1 MPQSYSLPF
10 DPPFEIRSHGIS
22 NRGPKERAV
31 ENENEA
37 VEMGLMSS
45 VV

>member
-1 MPQSYSLPF
+1 MEYV
-10 DPPFEIRSHGIS
+10 

>member
-1 MPQSYSLPF
+1 MEYVS
-10 DPPFEIRSHGIS
+10 
-22 NRGPKERAV
+22 RGPKEGAV